1 MPDAIPSLPGLLG
14 PQDVRATAAAI
25 ARAQEPSGAIPWFPG
40 GHVDPWDHVECAM
53 ALLVGGEVDAAE
65 RAYGWLFAGQ
75 RPDGTW
81 PIRTVAGV
89 VEDAGADT
97 NMCATSRSG
106 SGTTGWCAGTRRSHA
121 APGRSCARPWTW

>member
-65 RAYGWLFAGQ
+65 RVDDPQVLDDQ
-75 RPDGTW
+75 RVVAELRLSLVDHQLDRPPDHERGEQ
-81 PIRTVAGV
+81 RALHEVV
-89 VEDAGADT
+89 VEEVHVSAP
-97 NMCATSRSG
+97 CRRRRSG
-106 SGTTGWCAGTRRSHA
+106 
-121 APGRSCARPWTW
+121 ARG